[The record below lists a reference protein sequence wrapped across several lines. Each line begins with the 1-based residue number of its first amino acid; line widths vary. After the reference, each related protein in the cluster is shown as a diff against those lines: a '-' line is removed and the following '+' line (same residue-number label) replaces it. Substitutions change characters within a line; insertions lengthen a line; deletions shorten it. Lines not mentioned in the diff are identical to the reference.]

1 MNRKE
6 YQRNYKIFYKQK
18 NKIVT
23 FPLSNAF
30 YKQLKKRAD
39 FAKVKSNTYAKNI
52 VISFLNNTKLKTLSP
67 EQKEFISK
75 YIHISRWV
83 ANNINQI
90 VFKTNI
96 NEKIDIDILIA
107 TLKKYEEK
115 FKDFITNI

>member
-30 YKQLKKRAD
+30 YKQLKKRAN

-52 VISFLNNTKLKTLSP
+52 VISFLNNSKLKTLSP

-90 VFKTNI
+90 AFKTNI
-96 NEKIDIDILIA
+96 NEKIDIDVLIT